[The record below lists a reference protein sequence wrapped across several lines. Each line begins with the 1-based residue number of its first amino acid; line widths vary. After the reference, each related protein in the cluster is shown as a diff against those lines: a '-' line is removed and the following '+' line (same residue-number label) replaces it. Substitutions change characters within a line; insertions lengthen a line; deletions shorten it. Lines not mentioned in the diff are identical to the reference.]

1 MGGHQRDGQGAQPR
15 RPGAARSCGRA
26 SADALPTRAQV
37 CVKCDTEDEL
47 VAVARAAKA
56 AGVVHS
62 LITDA
67 GRTQI
72 AAGSRTVCGMGP
84 APVSTLDDITGHLKL
99 L

>member
-1 MGGHQRDGQGAQPR
+1 
-15 RPGAARSCGRA
+15 
-26 SADALPTRAQV
+26 V

-72 AAGSRTVCGMGP
+72 AAGSRTVCGLGP